1 MVARRFIPAQDRQ
14 RKYNPFTPLAEL
26 LLPYFPDLKKKLV
39 GGQIQ
44 QSPIE
49 FLERA
54 VMSTIFLSIAL
65 IILTTMFFV
74 RINATLLYI
83 IPFIAVYPFL
93 IFSFMMLY
101 PDAYLKKRQREID
114 RDIVFAGRHLV
125 IALRSGM
132 PLFDS
137 MVGVSSGHGEVSKE
151 FNSIVEKVTIGTPLS
166 QAIREVA
173 QNNPSKSF
181 VRLTMQIAN
190 ALSSGADVASSLD
203 AVLDQISKEQMIDL
217 KEYGQKLTPMVMFF
231 MIFGIIMPSLGVAF
245 AIILFSLIS
254 GGKVGI
260 TSSILVLVFALIA
273 VVQFLFLAMVENSRP
288 NYVV

>member
-1 MVARRFIPAQDRQ
+1 
-14 RKYNPFTPLAEL
+14 
-26 LLPYFPDLKKKLV
+26 
-39 GGQIQ
+39 
-44 QSPIE
+44 
-49 FLERA
+49 
-54 VMSTIFLSIAL
+54 
-65 IILTTMFFV
+65 
-74 RINATLLYI
+74 
-83 IPFIAVYPFL
+83 
-93 IFSFMMLY
+93 MMLY
-101 PDAYLKKRQREID
+101 PDAYLKKRQRELD

-137 MVGVSSGHGEVSKE
+137 IVGVSSGHGEVSKE
-151 FNSIVEKVTIGTPLS
+151 FNSIVERVTIGTPLS

-181 VRLTMQIAN
+181 VRLTMQINN
-190 ALSSGADVASSLD
+190 ALSSGADVASSMD

-260 TSSILVLVFALIA
+260 TSSVLVLVFALIA

>member
-190 ALSSGADVASSLD
+190 ALS
-203 AVLDQISKEQMIDL
+203 
-217 KEYGQKLTPMVMFF
+217 
-231 MIFGIIMPSLGVAF
+231 
-245 AIILFSLIS
+245 
-254 GGKVGI
+254 
-260 TSSILVLVFALIA
+260 
-273 VVQFLFLAMVENSRP
+273 
-288 NYVV
+288 